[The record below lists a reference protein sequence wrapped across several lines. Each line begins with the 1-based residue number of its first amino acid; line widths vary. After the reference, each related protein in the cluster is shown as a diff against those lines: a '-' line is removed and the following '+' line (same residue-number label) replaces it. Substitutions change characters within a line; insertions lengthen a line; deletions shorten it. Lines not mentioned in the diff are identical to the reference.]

1 MIRNVVVL
9 LLMSLLFMIFDYAR
23 IRMVVDDRTS
33 ALGSTAAGARF
44 AVPRIVET
52 YGLYLLLTA
61 IGVLLVIIYA
71 VLEKSI
77 PQDSY
82 WPLVFLFILQQLY
95 MVARLWLKAT
105 FYAGQVAMYRTVSQL
120 EHLKSVSAVP
130 STT

>member
-1 MIRNVVVL
+1 
-9 LLMSLLFMIFDYAR
+9 MSLLFMIFDYTR

-33 ALGSTAAGARF
+33 ALASTAAGARF
-44 AVPRIVET
+44 AVPRFART

-61 IGVLLVIIYA
+61 IGVLFVIVYA
-71 VLEKSI
+71 LLEKSM
-77 PQDSY
+77 PQETY

-105 FYAGQVAMYRTVSQL
+105 FYASQITMYRAVSRE
-120 EHLKSVSAVP
+120 EHLKSIAAVP